1 MKILSKCSGNFLR
14 ELVSEESAQLI
25 RSLNRPLDAAGLGIS
40 FGPKVFHLN
49 EDVDYANMAILDAF
63 PGEEVVFYA
72 NGKGEKK
79 QINRSVI
86 ASETL
91 VLKVRAEVM
100 FIYNVNNN
108 IKNGVPGTVSS
119 FLNGLSIVTTAA
131 EIEIGIVVNRVT
143 WPVYNKK
150 KLTKVIG
157 TRMQLPLTLAWAMTV
172 HKLQGKTLD
181 TVEAYCDK
189 EFTPGYLYVAMSRV
203 GKRERQRVVGFNKER
218 FIPVPKTVLDFLQ
231 RVNSVPTE
239 DGCKCYRVKI
249 SVGDCVLPLSFEY
262 SSDDEELC
270 EKDLEEIDTVVA
282 SYLELVTAVDE
293 VNKIEET
300 A

>member
-72 NGKGEKK
+72 NDKGDKK

-86 ASETL
+86 ASEML

-119 FLNGLSIVTTAA
+119 FLNGLSVVTAA
-131 EIEIGIVVNRVT
+131 AETIVVNRVT
-143 WPVYNKK
+143 RPVYNKK

-157 TRMQLPLTLAWAMTV
+157 TRTQLP
-172 HKLQGKTLD
+172 H
-181 TVEAYCDK
+181 
-189 EFTPGYLYVAMSRV
+189 V
-203 GKRERQRVVGFNKER
+203 GMGH
-218 FIPVPKTVLDFLQ
+218 
-231 RVNSVPTE
+231 
-239 DGCKCYRVKI
+239 DGPQITR
-249 SVGDCVLPLSFEY
+249 
-262 SSDDEELC
+262 
-270 EKDLEEIDTVVA
+270 
-282 SYLELVTAVDE
+282 
-293 VNKIEET
+293 
-300 A
+300 